1 MKEKLRVE
9 KETREKAEQ
18 ELAARKVEEAA
29 TAKERAAAAAA
40 TERARWKVDEE
51 VRKASECA
59 LCGGGGG
66 RDKGVGLAT
75 RASLARC
82 MHRSCTMRNALYA
95 VFVNL
100 YFLGRFV
107 F

>member
-66 RDKGVGLAT
+66 RDVGCGSSHTSIA
-75 RASLARC
+75 RSLHAPQL
-82 MHRSCTMRNALYA
+82 HNAQCALCC
-95 VFVNL
+95 L
-100 YFLGRFV
+100 R
-107 F
+107 